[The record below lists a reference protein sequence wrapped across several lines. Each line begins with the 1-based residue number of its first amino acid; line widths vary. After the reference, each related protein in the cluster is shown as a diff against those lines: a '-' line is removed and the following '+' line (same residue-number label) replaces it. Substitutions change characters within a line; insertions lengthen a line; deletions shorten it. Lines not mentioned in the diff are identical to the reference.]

1 LQQGLKFED
10 QSRMIKQTPTRFHF
24 DEEIHVAFFVCFP
37 PRHRPEDT
45 NVMRTVL
52 RGYAEN
58 LIALGV

>member
-1 LQQGLKFED
+1 
-10 QSRMIKQTPTRFHF
+10 MIKQTPTRFHF